1 MLTTLTH
8 PPCAPAQPTESP
20 FIIQIDDSTDEKSD
34 VSSTPSHTSID
45 APPGPTSAR
54 YTPADELVAGYPR
67 LAGFMSLAPETVIL
81 RRFTALNIQNLLY
94 LQAELKHL
102 EFELRAQEKLDAQTE
117 KGKRRMYA
125 RDWFWLSVSEEDED
139 GRQWGIVRRMRGVL
153 KEYNEAL
160 LQQQSLA
167 KLQLPS
173 KSALRT
179 LQDWLARPT
188 GGQYSLIGR
197 DCRIWGYRFTTTDQ
211 ARDLIAPLANI
222 EDRFSAT
229 LVSYLLLPFRL
240 LRAVIPAPSFKPKTT
255 TTTSKSLPFL
265 RESVLEAQLQRCS
278 VICRVTAVV
287 TAVAA
292 SLLPVVSVVIL
303 YSLSSMKARLG
314 VMAGFD
320 TLFAFLLA
328 GCATVRRGEV
338 FAATAA
344 FAAVQV
350 VFIGT
355 SGSGNGNGTGMS
367 SE

>member
-1 MLTTLTH
+1 MLTTATR
-8 PPCAPAQPTESP
+8 PPCPPLQHTETP
-20 FIIQIDDSTDEKSD
+20 FILQIDGSTDEKLD
-34 VSSTPSHTSID
+34 VCFTPSHTSID
-45 APPGPTSAR
+45 ALPGPTSAR
-54 YTPADELVAGYPR
+54 RAPVDELVAGYPR

-102 EFELRAQEKLDAQTE
+102 ETELRAQEKFDAQTE
-117 KGKRRMYA
+117 KGKRQMYA
-125 RDWFWLSVSEEDED
+125 RDWFWLSMSEEDED
-139 GRQWGIVRRMRGVL
+139 GRQWGIVKRMRGVL

-167 KLQLPS
+167 KLQTPS

-179 LQDWLARPT
+179 VQDWLARPT
-188 GGQYSLIGR
+188 DGNYSLIGR

-211 ARDLIAPLANI
+211 ARDLINPLANR
-222 EDRFSAT
+222 EDRFSAH
-229 LVSYLLLPFRL
+229 LLSYLLP
-240 LRAVIPAPSFKPKTT
+240 
-255 TTTSKSLPFL
+255 TSKTSTASQSLPFL
-265 RESVLEAQLQRCS
+265 RESALEAQLQRCS
-278 VICRVTAVV
+278 VICRITAIVTAVI
-287 TAVAA
+287 A

-355 SGSGNGNGTGMS
+355 SGGGNGNGMG
-367 SE
+367 